1 MMRRRSTKTLEEHPS
16 GNRPPEP
23 DSGRRAGLES
33 PSNLHLRACPSAAV
47 PSAERVEQKFF
58 IRPDRGSLAL
68 ALLRRTC
75 RYDPVH
81 PEDQVNSLYFD
92 TLDLDQHQRSDSG
105 DFAKDKVRIR
115 WYGPQHDPHEASSS
129 AASRTAN
136 ETIESISD
144 SKGDGE
150 GVSVWLE
157 LKSRRGFASTKQ
169 RLELTVLAEALA
181 CDALGCGIVSPAI
194 LTATVAGFGFFP
206 PGHLRPVVAISYG
219 RHRFVEPRSGFRVSM
234 DSRIRSSLVLPGLGI
249 GERGLEL
256 PGAVV
261 EIKGSLFDLP
271 AVLRPLVEI
280 GSSWTRYSKYSSS
293 IDAHAAARGTV
304 SRLWP
309 PGTLETEP
317 GILAPVQVPLGWELS
332 ASSTSYMHL
341 VADHEIE

>member
-1 MMRRRSTKTLEEHPS
+1 
-16 GNRPPEP
+16 
-23 DSGRRAGLES
+23 
-33 PSNLHLRACPSAAV
+33 V
-47 PSAERVEQKFF
+47 ERVEQKFF
-58 IRPDRGSLAL
+58 IRPDRGLLAL

-75 RYDPVH
+75 RCDPVH

-115 WYGPQHDPHEASSS
+115 WYGPQRDPHRAGSSS
-129 AASRTAN
+129 SSGAAN
-136 ETIESISD
+136 ETID
-144 SKGDGE
+144 SRGDSASDGE

-169 RLELTVLAEALA
+169 RLELAVLAEALA
-181 CDALGCGIVSPAI
+181 CDALACGIVSPAI

-206 PGHLRPVVAISYG
+206 PGRLRPVVAISYR

-234 DSRIRSSLVLPGLGI
+234 DSRIRSSLVLPGMGI

-261 EIKGSLFDLP
+261 EVKGPFFDVP
-271 AVLRPLVEI
+271 AALRPLVEI

-309 PGTLETEP
+309 PGTMEREP
-317 GILAPVQVPLGWELS
+317 GILAPVQVPLDWEPS
-332 ASSTSYMHL
+332 ASSTSQVRL
-341 VADHEIE
+341 AADHEIE